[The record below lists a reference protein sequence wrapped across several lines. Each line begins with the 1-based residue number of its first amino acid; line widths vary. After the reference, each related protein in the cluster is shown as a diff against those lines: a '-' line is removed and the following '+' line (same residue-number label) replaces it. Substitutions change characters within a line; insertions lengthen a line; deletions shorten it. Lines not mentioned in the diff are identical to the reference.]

1 MNRAL
6 ALIVFATCLTASAAL
21 GQAGPDLSETVT
33 LSTGYMSYG
42 QAGVDPKTGT
52 NSSNLG
58 LEWAHFTKKD
68 LAVYSAYRIAQDS
81 ASKRTLYQAGSAGV
95 RYFPRTLGMPIGS
108 FRNLSVVKYDFSFKP
123 HVDMGLVMGR
133 YLVNTVFNLD
143 AADYSSEFWGVALGG
158 GVTYGIA
165 ERYALD
171 LKASYEYDVGYGPL
185 DFTATTLFVLL
196 GMVYYI

>member
-1 MNRAL
+1 MKGFKL
-6 ALIVFATCLTASAAL
+6 AVLLACAGAPKAFA
-21 GQAGPDLSETVT
+21 QAGPELSETVT
-33 LSTGYMSYG
+33 LTSGYMSFS

-52 NSSNLG
+52 NSSNVG
-58 LEWAHFTKKD
+58 LEWAHFTKRD
-68 LAVYSAYRIAQDS
+68 LAVTTGYRIAQDS
-81 ASKRTLYQAGSAGV
+81 ATKRTLYQAGSAGL
-95 RYFPRTLGMPIGS
+95 RYFPRTLGMPISS
-108 FRNLSVVKYDFSFKP
+108 FRNLSVVKYDFTFKP

-158 GVTYGIA
+158 GVTYGLA